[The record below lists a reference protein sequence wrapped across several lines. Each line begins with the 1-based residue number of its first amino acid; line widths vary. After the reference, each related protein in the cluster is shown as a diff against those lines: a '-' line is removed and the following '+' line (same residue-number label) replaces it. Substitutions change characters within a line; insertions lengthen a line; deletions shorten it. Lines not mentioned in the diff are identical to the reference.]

1 MDRPSFTDDPRR
13 TEITTMDYA
22 YRTKFMA
29 ISYLKRLSAD
39 ETLVTMEN
47 GQRYR
52 IQGRDSVENDRQW
65 PNQRFAIT
73 FDENSVPV
81 CLLGE

>member
-1 MDRPSFTDDPRR
+1 
-13 TEITTMDYA
+13 MDYK

-29 ISYLKRLSAD
+29 IKYLKRLSAD